1 MPIGRHHRPG
11 SESLLGRVHHLHGL
25 HWRIFKAA
33 VAGPRLCFICEEDL
47 IGGFSAGVQLV
58 ELFLWLVWAS
68 FDWWIPGV
76 GIH

>member
-1 MPIGRHHRPG
+1 MPVARPHTRG
-11 SESLLGRVHHLHGL
+11 SEALVGRVHHLCGL

-33 VAGPRLCFICEEDL
+33 VAGPRFCFICEEDS
-47 IGGFSAGVQLV
+47 IGGFSTERQLV

-76 GIH
+76 SIH